1 MIKMI
6 VFIKLVVS
14 LTIVND
20 DPLLTIVTFISF
32 TKLSLLWRYQIF
44 ITKLSLLLLPIC
56 HDQIVTFV
64 SLPNSHYQIVVT
76 KLSPYQIVI
85 TKLSLPNWHYQK
97 SAHPF
102 QDLGFFSFTK
112 TLRQTPKG
120 VTHMLSLCLVIQPL
134 NLEKTTSNVLSV
146 LLLIYDYKDMIN
158 TRFDLIWLKVKKI
171 ISCLIS
177 SIRNRFT

>member
-1 MIKMI
+1 M
-6 VFIKLVVS
+6 
-14 LTIVND
+14 
-20 DPLLTIVTFISF
+20 
-32 TKLSLLWRYQIF
+32 SLLWRYQIVITKLSLF
-44 ITKLSLLLLPIC
+44 CCYQFVITKLSLLWLPNC
-56 HDQIVTFV
+56 HFCELTKL
-64 SLPNSHYQIVVT
+64 SLPNCHLTKLLLPNCHYQIF
-76 KLSPYQIVI
+76 I

>member
-1 MIKMI
+1 MI

-44 ITKLSLLLLPIC
+44 ITKLSL
-56 HDQIVTFV
+56 F
-64 SLPNSHYQIVVT
+64 VVT
-76 KLSPYQIVI
+76 NLSWPNCHFCEL

-97 SAHPF
+97 SAHTF

>member
-1 MIKMI
+1 MINNLICIYVTDIFLIYLFLTFYQYERPWKDSL
-6 VFIKLVVS
+6 IKRWIGSFKHRLK
-14 LTIVND
+14 TI
-20 DPLLTIVTFISF
+20 
-32 TKLSLLWRYQIF
+32 QIE
-44 ITKLSLLLLPIC
+44 
-56 HDQIVTFV
+56 
-64 SLPNSHYQIVVT
+64 HYM
-76 KLSPYQIVI
+76 S
-85 TKLSLPNWHYQK
+85 S
-97 SAHPF
+97 F

-120 VTHMLSLCLVIQPL
+120 VTRVLALCLVIQLL
-134 NLEKTTSNVLSV
+134 NLKKTTSNVLSV

>member
-1 MIKMI
+1 M
-6 VFIKLVVS
+6 
-14 LTIVND
+14 
-20 DPLLTIVTFISF
+20 
-32 TKLSLLWRYQIF
+32 SLLWAYQIV
-44 ITKLSLLLLPIC
+44 ITKLSLPNCHLTKLLLPNC
-56 HDQIVTFV
+56 
-64 SLPNSHYQIVVT
+64 HYQIF
-76 KLSPYQIVI
+76 I

-97 SAHPF
+97 SAHTF